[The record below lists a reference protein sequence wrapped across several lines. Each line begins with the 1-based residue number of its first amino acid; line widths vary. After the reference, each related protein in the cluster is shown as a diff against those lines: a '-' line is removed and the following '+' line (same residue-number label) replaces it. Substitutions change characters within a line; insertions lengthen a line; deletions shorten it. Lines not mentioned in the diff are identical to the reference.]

1 MKSAQKTLFTLL
13 FFLSTTSWSHGLD
26 ETYISEWKK
35 FYPSKSLSKGI
46 HASIFQFEDYSKSNI
61 EKWLGF
67 NEQVLLKL
75 SEIDADTDADIDA
88 IDARLLRVQV
98 LSEIDQWKKLSLHKS
113 SLQLYTR
120 LIARA
125 FNPIS
130 KADYLIAPEKNDLV
144 CHRLQQ
150 VTKLSHAAKSNLTMV
165 AEDDLSKGIKSLS
178 ATLAFYKN
186 NLSQSLKPEISTI
199 KCQDFNLKRQNA
211 IKSLDE
217 LHSFAT
223 SKLSTNALKPK
234 KIIGYDEYARRL
246 KLYTDSELTPEA
258 LAQMALEEI
267 ELVRTLMGDVS
278 KTYLKATYPDEPIP
292 DNYNELTAKALGDM
306 EKDAPLNAEDY
317 LQFWNQLSA
326 AAVQFIENNEIVT
339 LPKNNTLRIITALE
353 SAGPAAR
360 IGWVASA
367 PPFDPNPITTLNLPS
382 IPETLPKQEQIDFWA
397 SFNKPFNR
405 MIVIHELF
413 PGHYMQLKISRETA
427 HPVRLLFPYGTYI
440 EGWATFTE
448 KVLLDAGW
456 EKENHLTYLAHLRK
470 RLENANRAYTS
481 MQVHCNGWSQDQ
493 VMKFS
498 TETSLL
504 APQFAKSLWG
514 RIMSSPMQLTSYFLG
529 GSQFTKLLH
538 AEKERLGSQF
548 SLKLF
553 MDTIM
558 KAGPIPIDEFYKI
571 FVLTTPN

>member
-1 MKSAQKTLFTLL
+1 MSTIKSLKKVLFALL
-13 FFLSTTSWSHGLD
+13 FFLNTTTWSHGLD
-26 ETYISEWKK
+26 ETYITEWKK
-35 FYPSKSLSKGI
+35 FYPSKSLSRGI
-46 HASIFQFEDYSKSNI
+46 HASIFQFEDFSKNNI
-61 EKWLGF
+61 EKWLSF

-75 SEIDADTDADIDA
+75 AKTDADIDA

-113 SLQLYTR
+113 SLLMYTR

-125 FNPIS
+125 IDPIL
-130 KADYLIAPEKNDLV
+130 KADYLIAPEKHDLI
-144 CHRLQQ
+144 CQRLHQ
-150 VTKLSHAAKSNLTMV
+150 VSELSHAAKNNLIKV
-165 AEDDLSKGIKSLS
+165 NEDDLSRGIESLN

-186 NLSQSLKPEISTI
+186 DLSQSLKAEFSTTS
-199 KCQDFNLKRQNA
+199 CQDFNLKLENT
-211 IKSLDE
+211 IKSLDG
-217 LHSFAT
+217 LHSYAKGT
-223 SKLSTNALKPK
+223 LSENVLKPK

-246 KLYTDSELTPEA
+246 KLYTDSELSPET
-258 LAQMALEEI
+258 LAQMTLEEI
-267 ELVRTLMGDVS
+267 EIVRALMGDVS
-278 KTYLKATYPDEPIP
+278 KTYLKATYPGEPIP
-292 DNYNELTAKALGDM
+292 DNYNELTAKALADM

-317 LQFWNQLSA
+317 LQFWNQLSE
-326 AAVQFIENNEIVT
+326 AAVQFIKKNEIAT
-339 LPKNNTLRIITALE
+339 LPKNNTLRIITAPE

-427 HPVRLLFPYGTYI
+427 HPVRLLFPYGTYT

-498 TETSLL
+498 SETSLL

-538 AEKERLGSQF
+538 AEKKRLGSQF
-548 SLKLF
+548 NLKFF

-571 FVLTTPN
+571 FALTTPS